1 MRGTP
6 SLVGWWSRCG
16 CRVCGVRLGCLS
28 SAVFDPSTLTE
39 EQRERYE
46 RATDLAAEA
55 LVEARAELRAA
66 QVADQ
71 ASVEVL

>member
-1 MRGTP
+1 
-6 SLVGWWSRCG
+6 
-16 CRVCGVRLGCLS
+16 VCGVRLGCLS
-28 SAVFDPSTLTE
+28 SAVFDPSTLTD

-66 QVADQ
+66 WVADR
-71 ASVEVL
+71 ASLEVP

>member
-1 MRGTP
+1 M
-6 SLVGWWSRCG
+6 
-16 CRVCGVRLGCLS
+16 
-28 SAVFDPSTLTE
+28 FDPSTLTD

-66 QVADQ
+66 WVADR
-71 ASVEVL
+71 ASLEVP

>member
-6 SLVGWWSRCG
+6 SLGGSWSPRG
-16 CRVCGVRLGCLS
+16 YRVCVVRLGCFN

-66 QVADQ
+66 WVADR
-71 ASVEVL
+71 ASVEVP